1 MPSDAP
7 HNNLR
12 ISRIF
17 KCLSE
22 LGLERLNAGFILHVL
37 NEQSE
42 HDRLLAPRGMC
53 PSRHPLR
60 LPKSDRHLP
69 QVQLT
74 SQELFTDYQNEQSR
88 TTAPTI
94 LSVSTAVRTLLASR
108 WTRCWHGVAGSG
120 RGHPISCRLPRKPL
134 RQSRLVS

>member
-42 HDRLLAPRGMC
+42 HDRLNNAALARSMDVWWANCIRNDDEREWIG
-53 PSRHPLR
+53 
-60 LPKSDRHLP
+60 
-69 QVQLT
+69 
-74 SQELFTDYQNEQSR
+74 ELIER
-88 TTAPTI
+88 
-94 LSVSTAVRTLLASR
+94 VRTDEEFVF
-108 WTRCWHGVAGSG
+108 TRQLYEHALQQREESG
-120 RGHPISCRLPRKPL
+120 KLSLE
-134 RQSRLVS
+134 